1 MKSDLMT
8 TRKAIF
14 LPFLFS
20 IILISCKVHHIY
32 LVRHAEKAGAM
43 QKDPPLTDAGTQRAG
58 DLASLLSGKK
68 IGEIY
73 STKTIRTMSTAQ
85 PLAAKLGREV
95 QPYSPDTVLVLLNRL
110 KNGKQNALVVGH
122 SNTVL
127 PMLEMLGVSHSKK
140 EIPDWEYDNIF
151 RVTFRNKGLIG
162 QKVNFKALKY
172 GQPSAANANQ

>member
-1 MKSDLMT
+1 MT
-8 TRKAIF
+8 TKRAIF

-20 IILISCKVHHIY
+20 IVLISCRVHQVY

-58 DLASLLSGKK
+58 ELANLLAGKK
-68 IGEIY
+68 IREIY

-85 PLAAKLGREV
+85 PLAARLKLKV

-110 KNGKQNALVVGH
+110 KNGNQNTLVVGH

-151 RVTFRNKGLIG
+151 RVTFRNKGSNG

-172 GQPSAANANQ
+172 GQPSAPNANQ

>member
-1 MKSDLMT
+1 MILKVRSVLVG
-8 TRKAIF
+8 I
-14 LPFLFS
+14 LFS
-20 IILISCKVHHIY
+20 TVVMSCRVHHIY

-58 DLASLLSGKK
+58 DLAKLLERKK

-85 PLAAKLGREV
+85 PLANMLEFKV
-95 QPYSPDTVLVLLNRL
+95 QPYSPDTVLLLLNRL
-110 KNGKQNALVVGH
+110 KYGHQNALVVGH

-127 PMLEMLGVSHSKK
+127 PMLEMLGVKHLKK
-140 EIPDWEYDNIF
+140 EIPDWEYDNLF
-151 RVTFRNKGLIG
+151 RVTFRNKGGIG

-172 GQPSAANANQ
+172 GKPSEPNAN

>member
-1 MKSDLMT
+1 
-8 TRKAIF
+8 
-14 LPFLFS
+14 
-20 IILISCKVHHIY
+20 
-32 LVRHAEKAGAM
+32 
-43 QKDPPLTDAGTQRAG
+43 
-58 DLASLLSGKK
+58 
-68 IGEIY
+68 
-73 STKTIRTMSTAQ
+73 MSTAQ

-172 GQPSAANANQ
+172 GQTSAANANQ

>member
-1 MKSDLMT
+1 MT
-8 TRKAIF
+8 TKRAIF

-20 IILISCKVHHIY
+20 IVLISCRVHQVY

-58 DLASLLSGKK
+58 ELANLLAGKK
-68 IGEIY
+68 IREIY

-85 PLAAKLGREV
+85 PLAARLKLKV

-110 KNGKQNALVVGH
+110 KNGNQNTLVVGH

-151 RVTFRNKGLIG
+151 RVTFRKKGSKR

-172 GQPSAANANQ
+172 GQPSAPNANQ